1 MANEAAKRAAAR
13 AAANLI
19 EPGTTVGLGSGSTA
33 ALFIDALAERVRRE
47 NLAFRGVPTSRAAE
61 EQARGLGLT
70 VFPLSRD
77 TRPDLTVDGADE
89 VDPDLHLIKGGGG
102 ALMQEKLVAV
112 ASRQLVIIADDAK
125 AVPTLGAFP
134 LPAAIVPFGW
144 ETTLARLEDAFGVP
158 AARREKNGAPIV
170 TDDGLFLID
179 LRFGAIPDPA
189 QTERALKSIVGVV
202 ESGLFVG
209 LASRVIFG
217 HADGTVEERTRGQS

>member
-1 MANEAAKRAAAR
+1 MANEAAKQAAAR
-13 AAANLI
+13 AAADLI

-33 ALFIDALAERVRRE
+33 TLFIDALAERVRRE

-70 VFPLSRD
+70 VFPLGRD

-102 ALMQEKLVAV
+102 ALVQEKLVAV

-125 AVPTLGAFP
+125 AVATLGAFP

-158 AARREKNGAPIV
+158 AARREKNGEPIV

-189 QTERALKSIVGVV
+189 ATERAIKNIVGVV

-209 LASRVIFG
+209 LASRVLLG
-217 HADGTVEERTRGQS
+217 HADGTVEERTRPSF